1 MEIQTRRHIL
11 EIWRSTIEYCYRKGQ
26 WRWGGRSGRN
36 SISDAEQLLTI
47 LYPATIIE
55 SLNIDSVD
63 ETADDVLEHLR
74 GLGNAMDIPRQLIK
88 FIAEYMRAYL
98 VDGTPDFSGDTYFDP
113 EDAKVPVED
122 VVGRLV
128 HAVDAKRLDDGG
140 GIQDG
145 QQLLGVHDRI
155 SLAPAAPSPFSI
167 AVGVL
172 NGCAPDLQDVPPCLY
187 LHGCRP

>member
-11 EIWRSTIEYCYRKGQ
+11 EIWRSTVEYCYRKGQ

-36 SISDAEQLLTI
+36 
-47 LYPATIIE
+47 TIIE

-113 EDAKVPVED
+113 EDAKVPVEEEE
-122 VVGRLV
+122 
-128 HAVDAKRLDDGG
+128 KRL
-140 GIQDG
+140 
-145 QQLLGVHDRI
+145 H
-155 SLAPAAPSPFSI
+155 
-167 AVGVL
+167 
-172 NGCAPDLQDVPPCLY
+172 
-187 LHGCRP
+187 